1 MKIKHLN
8 PEQYLQSTSSIT
20 HIGSKEFAT
29 QAYEYCNNFIKWE
42 EFPCISLEVD
52 NRIVC
57 YLFYHLS
64 KDKRYLSI
72 DNILT
77 DFEYRH
83 NGYAKYL
90 LSFLFKKFSQGSI
103 TQRVKMYCVSSSLKF
118 YMKLGV
124 DFWGVNHLGQY
135 YTEFPIPKNGI
146 DEIKTLMKNE
156 TLSTLYKRELQSIY
170 KKLKLNGSSFNKNE
184 KEVFDNS
191 LKLLKN
197 RYRFKEL
204 YNLIH
209 K

>member
-1 MKIKHLN
+1 MKIKNLS
-8 PEQYLQSTSSIT
+8 PEQYLQLTSKIT
-20 HIGSKEFAT
+20 HTGSKEFAF
-29 QAYEYCNNFIKWE
+29 QAYEYCNKFIKWDK
-42 EFPCISLEVD
+42 FPCISLEVD
-52 NRIVC
+52 NIVVC

-83 NGYAKYL
+83 NGYAKYM
-90 LSFLFKKFSQGSI
+90 LSFLFKKFSKGSI
-103 TQRVKMYCVSSSLKF
+103 TQRVKMYCVSSSLEF

-124 DFWGVNHLGQY
+124 DFWGVNHIGQY

-156 TLSTLYKRELQSIY
+156 TLSTLYKREVQSIY
-170 KKLKLNGSSFNKNE
+170 KKLELNGRSFNKKE